1 MTRTSLATALG
12 ACRRHLRM
20 AADRLGTP
28 GMIGAAVLAACV
40 GYYAG
45 SVRPLA
51 DQVAALDTVAAQP
64 RRPRAPAA
72 DPAEPVRR
80 FVAAFPDEREV
91 APLLARLYAIG
102 EREGVRLA
110 RAEYRFVE
118 PDALGMV
125 QYRLS
130 LPVNGS
136 YPSIRRFV
144 GAVLGEVPWAAVTQ
158 IGLQRER
165 IGQGRIDA
173 RIEVTLHLRAGGARH
188 AQASDAPQRI
198 SAAEAVR

>member
-1 MTRTSLATALG
+1 MRASIATALS
-12 ACRRHLRM
+12 ASRRRLRV

-28 GMIGAAVLAACV
+28 GLIGAAVLAACV

-45 SVRPLA
+45 SVRPLVG
-51 DQVAALDTVAAQP
+51 QMETLAAAAAQP
-64 RRPRAPAA
+64 QQRLRAPAA

-80 FVAAFPDEREV
+80 FAAAFPDEREV
-91 APLLARLYAIG
+91 TALLARLYAIS

-125 QYRLS
+125 QYRVS

-165 IGQGRIDA
+165 VGQGRIDA

-188 AQASDAPQRI
+188 AQGSGAPQRI
-198 SAAEAVR
+198 SAAEVAQ

>member
-1 MTRTSLATALG
+1 MRTPIAATLDAF
-12 ACRRHLRM
+12 RRRLRA

-28 GMIGAAVLAACV
+28 GLVGAAVLAACV

-45 SVRPLA
+45 SVRPL
-51 DQVAALDTVAAQP
+51 VAQIESLDAAAAQP
-64 RRPRAPAA
+64 QRPRTPAA

-80 FVAAFPDEREV
+80 FAAAFPDEREV

-110 RAEYRFVE
+110 QAEYRFVE
-118 PDALGMV
+118 ADALGMV

-130 LPVNGS
+130 LPVSGS
-136 YPSIRRFV
+136 YPRIRSFV
-144 GAVLGEVPWAAVTQ
+144 GAVLSEVPWAAVTQ

-165 IGQGRIDA
+165 VGQGRIDA
-173 RIEVTLHLRAGGARH
+173 RIEVTLHLRAGSARH
-188 AQASDAPQRI
+188 AQDADAAQRI
-198 SAAEAVR
+198 SAVEAEP

>member
-1 MTRTSLATALG
+1 MRTPIAATLG
-12 ACRRHLRM
+12 ASRRRLRA

-28 GMIGAAVLAACV
+28 GLVGAAVLAACV

-45 SVRPLA
+45 SVRPLVEQIESL
-51 DQVAALDTVAAQP
+51 DAAAAQP
-64 RRPRAPAA
+64 QRPRTPAA

-80 FVAAFPDEREV
+80 FAAAFPDEREV

-110 RAEYRFVE
+110 QAEYRFVE

-165 IGQGRIDA
+165 VGQGRIDA
-173 RIEVTLHLRAGGARH
+173 RIEVTLHLRAGRARH
-188 AQASDAPQRI
+188 AQDGSAPQRV
-198 SAAEAVR
+198 SAVEGAP

>member
-1 MTRTSLATALG
+1 MRTPPIATTLG
-12 ACRRHLRM
+12 VLRRRLRA

-28 GMIGAAVLAACV
+28 GLVGAAVLAACV

-45 SVRPLA
+45 SVRPLVE
-51 DQVAALDTVAAQP
+51 QTESLEAAVAQP
-64 RRPRAPAA
+64 PRPRTPAT
-72 DPAEPVRR
+72 DPSEPVRR
-80 FVAAFPDEREV
+80 FVATFPDERQV

-110 RAEYRFVE
+110 QAEYRFVE
-118 PDALGMV
+118 ADALGMV

-130 LPVNGS
+130 LPVSGS
-136 YPSIRRFV
+136 YPRIRGFV
-144 GAVLGEVPWAAVTQ
+144 GALLSDVPWAAVTQ

-165 IGQGRIDA
+165 VSQGRIDA

-188 AQASDAPQRI
+188 ALDTHAPQRI
-198 SAAEAVR
+198 SATEVAP